1 MNQVLFKCYIG
12 YCIKKYNS
20 YKNIMMNNMVP
31 TKNLQDDEEAR
42 RLAQQPVQVKLT
54 KPSNPWGNN
63 NECLGLKI
71 VCGVL
76 GLIVVIL
83 IVVLVIKMVGH
94 KKTAMTS
101 PSQDSDLPM
110 SLQGGFNFANES
122 LMSTSV

>member
-1 MNQVLFKCYIG
+1 
-12 YCIKKYNS
+12 
-20 YKNIMMNNMVP
+20 MNNMVP
-31 TKNLQDDEEAR
+31 TKNIQDDEEAR
-42 RLAQQPVQVKLT
+42 KLAQQHVQVKLA
-54 KPSNPWGNN
+54 KAPNNPWGNN

-76 GLIVVIL
+76 GLIVIIL
-83 IVVLVIKMVGH
+83 IVVLVVKMVSH
-94 KKTAMTS
+94 KKPSMAS